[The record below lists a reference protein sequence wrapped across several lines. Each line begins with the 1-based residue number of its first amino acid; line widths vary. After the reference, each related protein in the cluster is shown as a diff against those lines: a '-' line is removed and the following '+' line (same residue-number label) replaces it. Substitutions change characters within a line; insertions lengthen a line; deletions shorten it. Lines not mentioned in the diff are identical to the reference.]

1 MREGGFVCYII
12 FRAGRTHA
20 SSSSYYGF
28 ADYTCNPGIKLVQL
42 KKIMNYLLLPHELN
56 QRHKTEDFEN
66 LKIAHEL
73 YTFRSGSE
81 ISKIG
86 RYGGLI
92 WKTLVSGYGC
102 TSRIPLS
109 TEFG

>member
-28 ADYTCNPGIKLVQL
+28 ADYTCNHGVKLVQL
-42 KKIMNYLLLPHELN
+42 KKIMNYLLLPHELKK
-56 QRHKTEDFEN
+56 RHKTENFEH
-66 LKIAHEL
+66 LRITHKF
-73 YTFRSGSE
+73 YTFRSGRG
-81 ISKIG
+81 IPQIG

-92 WKTLVSGYGC
+92 WKILVSGYGC
-102 TSRIPLS
+102 TRKNLLGK
-109 TEFG
+109 EFG